1 MPTNKT
7 YQDVQLFIDFSKD
20 ITGATKLA
28 DSVLYSNLE
37 SSGQQTNSNL
47 AISLA
52 KIYTWAND
60 VFTFNP
66 SASGTTPKITI
77 NSAVLPVDTDTTYS
91 FREGTTKGSFQ
102 VQENDEAWQTIGVY
116 QVGTDLGHGDG
127 LTATEPP
134 DKIYLIDRA
143 GTNISNTTIGLLD
156 PVLSGQTVVGWKIK
170 ESLLPSYVDDV
181 IEAYYDNGD
190 FYSDPT
196 THTSATKITPESG
209 KIYVDITTN
218 ASYRWGGSTYVKIS
232 NPVDVMVGASA
243 SANGVAGLVPA
254 PLIGDQTKFLRGDAT
269 WVTIATT
276 DTTYALSG
284 ITYNSDNTKQVVT
297 LTPSSGTETYAD
309 IEPMVG
315 ATSSAAGKAGLVP
328 KPATGNRSQYLR
340 GDGSWATPTNT
351 DTKVNVTLATTT
363 KLFLLGCSETPT
375 STAQAVESKADTG
388 VYLTT
393 TAGTLHATNF
403 DGKIN
408 NHTVNADV
416 PSGAVFTD
424 TWIAMTGA
432 TSSADGTVGYVNAA
446 PPSDGYN
453 TKYLRAD
460 GTWAVPPG
468 TYTHPTYTA
477 RTGKPT
483 ANQTPAFGETF
494 TISQIKSDS
503 TGHVTNAVD
512 RTVKIPDS
520 LFTMT
525 AAGGAKGLV
534 PGADSDTDTGKYL
547 RSDATWNDPVEDF
560 RTKVN
565 DETFTLV
572 LHCTNGRT
580 SS

>member
-1 MPTNKT
+1 MAIDKI
-7 YQDVQLFIDFSKD
+7 YEDVQLYFNFNKEV
-20 ITGATKLA
+20 TGATKLA
-28 DSVLYSNLE
+28 DSILYSNLDPT
-37 SSGQQTNSNL
+37 GATNM
-47 AISLA
+47 AIEMA
-52 KIYTWAND
+52 KIYSWAKD

-66 SASGTTPKITI
+66 SATGTNPKITI
-77 NSAVLPVDTDTTYS
+77 NSDVLPEVGSVYT
-91 FREGTTKGSFQ
+91 FREGTSKGCFQ
-102 VQENDEAWQTIGVY
+102 VQQDDEAWQTIGVY
-116 QVGTDLGHGDG
+116 HVGTDLGHGDG
-127 LTATEPP
+127 LTSTEPP
-134 DKIYLIDRA
+134 DKIYLIDRT
-143 GTNISNTTIGLLD
+143 GTKVSNTTIGLLD

-181 IEAYYDNGD
+181 IEAYYDNGN
-190 FYSDPT
+190 FYTDPT
-196 THTSATKITPESG
+196 THTTDTKIDPERG

-218 ASYRWGGSTYVKIS
+218 SSYRWGGSTYVKIS
-232 NPVDVMVGASA
+232 NPVDVMIGASA

-276 DTTYALSG
+276 DTTYSLSG
-284 ITYNSDNTKQVVT
+284 ITYNSDNTKQIVT
-297 LTPSSGTETYAD
+297 LTSSSGTESYAN

-315 ATSSAAGKAGLVP
+315 ATSSAAGKTGLVP
-328 KPATGNRSQYLR
+328 KPATGNRSQFLR

-351 DTKVNVTLATTT
+351 DTKVNVTVATTT

-388 VYLTT
+388 VYITT

-416 PSGAVFTD
+416 PSGALFTD

-477 RTGKPT
+477 RTGKP
-483 ANQTPAFGETF
+483 ASNQTPGFGSTF
-494 TISQIKSDS
+494 TISQITSDG
-503 TGHVTNAVD
+503 TGHVTAATD
-512 RTVKIPDS
+512 RTVKIPDTLMGEATAS
-520 LFTMT
+520 
-525 AAGGAKGLV
+525 AAGTKGLV
-534 PGADSDTDTGKYL
+534 QAPANSMDKYL
-547 RSDATWNDPVEDF
+547 RGDATWVDPVEDF